1 MNLYTGGMLLTTMEP
16 RLFDLDFQLLT
27 DSVLTLISVFVLFF
41 ALSYLLFNPVRAML
55 EKRQNKIADELST
68 AAAAQEEAQKLQA
81 LYEQMLAEV
90 DREADEILRDAR
102 SRALASESQI
112 VAEAKEEA
120 RRIVDRA
127 HVEAELEKA
136 KVADEVKQ
144 EMILVACAIAGKVV
158 AANIN
163 TEIQDSLVDET
174 LKEMGESTWQSCFP
188 GHTET
193 LFLIWRWKRTGWM
206 SSGRRARRL

>member
-16 RLFDLDFQLLT
+16 RLFDLDLQLLT
-27 DSVLTLISVFVLFF
+27 DSALTLISVFVLFF
-41 ALSYLLFNPVRAML
+41 AMSYLLFNPVRAML

-68 AAAAQEEAQKLQA
+68 AAAAEEEAKRLQAEYEQKLS
-81 LYEQMLAEV
+81 EI
-90 DREADEILRDAR
+90 DKEADEILRDAR
-102 SRALASESQI
+102 NRALASESQI

-136 KVADEVKQ
+136 KAADEVKQ

-174 LKEMGESTWQSCFP
+174 LKEMGVSTWQN
-188 GHTET
+188 
-193 LFLIWRWKRTGWM
+193 
-206 SSGRRARRL
+206 

>member
-68 AAAAQEEAQKLQA
+68 AASAQEEAQKLQA
-81 LYEQMLAEV
+81 LYEQKLAGV
-90 DREADEILRDAR
+90 DKEADEILRDAR
-102 SRALASESQI
+102 SRALASENQI

-136 KVADEVKQ
+136 KVADEMKQ

-158 AANIN
+158 AANMN
-163 TEIQDSLVDET
+163 TEIQESLVDET
-174 LKEMGESTWQSCFP
+174 LREMGESTWQS
-188 GHTET
+188 
-193 LFLIWRWKRTGWM
+193 
-206 SSGRRARRL
+206 